1 MVDDDRH
8 WRARQRRRELGNAG
22 PIHMDLQ
29 VPADVGEAFLHG
41 EHRVDAVA
49 FAEMAHVVEAHAAE
63 PLRIQLLQFCRARG
77 SRQQRHAAIVAVCR
91 EQIGGRRVV
100 ELMHGRLHDHAA
112 LDAKMLMQREQRFL
126 RRIRRRRVAAL
137 GGERKARAGAEDVEM
152 RVARAL
158 WQGDARLSRIGIER
172 RCRLGHD
179 GRNDS
184 MAKTPLGKL
193 KSTAIGLTEFER
205 LPASVLKGYRALED
219 LTGTTSDAL
228 DELHIDAVVP
238 ASALKPSDPS
248 ARIVGQALTVLNR
261 KSAERRKTSGLADI
275 EAHNLAQAGDVL
287 VVQGVAGISS
297 MGGVSASIG
306 KRQGEIAAIVDGAV
320 RDIDHSRSIGYP
332 IWSAGVSPI
341 TGKWRIETM
350 GVNQPVRIAGIEV
363 KPGDLVV
370 ADECGVC
377 FVPFARAAE
386 VLGIAQR
393 LAASEKARLE
403 KLATGMPLSAYI
415 KLPR

>member
-1 MVDDDRH
+1 
-8 WRARQRRRELGNAG
+8 
-22 PIHMDLQ
+22 
-29 VPADVGEAFLHG
+29 
-41 EHRVDAVA
+41 
-49 FAEMAHVVEAHAAE
+49 
-63 PLRIQLLQFCRARG
+63 
-77 SRQQRHAAIVAVCR
+77 
-91 EQIGGRRVV
+91 
-100 ELMHGRLHDHAA
+100 
-112 LDAKMLMQREQRFL
+112 
-126 RRIRRRRVAAL
+126 
-137 GGERKARAGAEDVEM
+137 
-152 RVARAL
+152 
-158 WQGDARLSRIGIER
+158 
-172 RCRLGHD
+172 
-179 GRNDS
+179 

-193 KSTAIGLTEFER
+193 KPTAIGTVEFER
-205 LPASVLKGYRALED
+205 LPQAVIEGFRALGD

-228 DELHIDAVVP
+228 DELEIGGAVP
-238 ASALKPSDPS
+238 ASVLKPSDPS

-261 KSAERRKTSGLADI
+261 KSNERRRTSGLADI
-275 EAHNLAQAGDVL
+275 EAHNLAQPGDVL

-306 KRQGEIAAIVDGAV
+306 KRQGEIAAVVDGAV

-341 TGKWRIETM
+341 TGKWRIETIA
-350 GVNQPVRIAGIEV
+350 VNDPVQIAGIEV

-386 VLGIAQR
+386 VLAIAQQ

-403 KLATGMPLSAYI
+403 KLEAGIPLTEYV